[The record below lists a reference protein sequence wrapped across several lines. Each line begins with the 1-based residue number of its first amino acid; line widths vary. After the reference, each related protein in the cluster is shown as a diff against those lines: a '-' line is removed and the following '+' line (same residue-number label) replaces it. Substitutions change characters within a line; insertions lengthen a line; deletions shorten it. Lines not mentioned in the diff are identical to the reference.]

1 MRHRKHRFTLGVHK
15 EHREAM
21 LASLA
26 TAIIEHGRIKTTLTK
41 AKGLR
46 PFIEKLITYAKK
58 AQGAEPARAVHL
70 RRLCIAK
77 LKGDKDS
84 AKKLFTERVAEF
96 ATRQGGYTRI
106 YKIGQRAGDAAE
118 VALIEFVGKDDAP
131 YAHPPRKAPKAKK
144 AKTTEAVTAEAVA
157 Q

>member
-15 EHREAM
+15 EHREAL
-21 LASLA
+21 LASLG
-26 TAIIEHGRIKTTLTK
+26 TAIIEHGRIKTTITK
-41 AKGLR
+41 AKALR

-70 RRLCIAK
+70 RRLAVAK

-84 AKKLFTERVAEF
+84 AKKLFTERVSEF
-96 ATRQGGYTRI
+96 QTRVGGYTRI
-106 YKIGQRAGDAAE
+106 YKLGQRAGDAAE
-118 VALIEFVGKDDAP
+118 IALIEFVGKDDKPHAKP
-131 YAHPPRKAPKAKK
+131 ARKAPKAKK
-144 AKTTEAVTAEAVA
+144 AKGSASAAAVEAA

>member
-21 LASLA
+21 LASLG

-41 AKGLR
+41 AKALR
-46 PFIEKLITYAKK
+46 PFIEKLVTFAKK
-58 AQGAEPARAVHL
+58 AKASDAARAIHL

-84 AKKLFTERVAEF
+84 AKKLFVDRVSEF
-96 ATRQGGYTRI
+96 EGRPGGYTRI
-106 YKIGQRAGDAAE
+106 YKLGQRAGDAAE
-118 VALIEFVGKDDAP
+118 IALIEFVGKADVP
-131 YAHPPRKAPKAKK
+131 YAKPPRKAAKAKK
-144 AKTTEAVTAEAVA
+144 TKGSEAPAAEAVA